1 MCDHKGISHKRISD
15 RKKLNVWKQYGITA
29 LIVLLLLS
37 GCSGKGDVTEEPV
50 DVIVSEDEA
59 KSKETT
65 VSEDSITEQNNADIE
80 IEIVSGEWPQGGRG
94 YRDSV
99 AWQDNSILDVENG
112 QCVIYR
118 TDAGVRIEDVIA
130 AEDTVYAVLS
140 RSEDYCIIAI
150 DRGKSIDE
158 ETQEEYYR
166 VTEVDVLEGNEWGHL
181 EQNFGSYNN
190 TLYMEDYSED
200 SEPTYHYYAY
210 VRQEDGSYVKTQD
223 EISLLID
230 ELYERYGNGIKFPTS
245 MNYLTEHGVLL
256 CYSSSTLFF
265 VDTEGNL
272 VQKYTLNDP
281 NLTIQRV
288 GEKFFLRSSGP
299 YYYLY
304 DPKESGN
311 RPVTQVLKDYDDYI
325 HNILKLTDDYIYFY
339 EDDFGEEIRSCT
351 FYRLSM
357 DTGEKEL
364 LFEAK
369 TAPGQPEVR
378 FYDMNFTIWN
388 DCIYY
393 ADFDDGALWWFSYDL
408 SDEEHTIARLDM
420 IGDYNGRFG
429 TVTVDSRRGIYY
441 CGECGDWVYYYYI
454 EDVQIA
460 DTSIPHW
467 EEINEILKETTDSW
481 TNDADAHGRSRYMDG
496 TVVIDPGLTEP
507 DEYAD
512 DSINHLRH
520 TDYLTQSYMITLSG
534 IGGRTLESLDGS
546 ERYDCLE
553 FSYYEDWHS
562 HQVRI
567 YSWFST
573 ALLFDLSD
581 GSELDLGNICSISEE
596 EFRSLAAEKTVEV
609 CQDRYQHYFEDR
621 GEEEIYATAY
631 EYAGFDCMMLLNQ
644 KGVAV
649 IYNTEVFGVEK
660 LDFTVTI
667 PYEELGLRLVDMWN
681 K

>member
-1 MCDHKGISHKRISD
+1 MKHLKA
-15 RKKLNVWKQYGITA
+15 A
-29 LIVLLLLS
+29 LVLAACLLLCGCAAGNEVLDEPDGAIDDAAVS
-37 GCSGKGDVTEEPV
+37 G
-50 DVIVSEDEA
+50 
-59 KSKETT
+59 
-65 VSEDSITEQNNADIE
+65 DSIAEQNDADIE
-80 IEIVSGEWPQGGRG
+80 TAGGEWPQGIRG
-94 YRDSV
+94 YGDSV
-99 AWQDNSILDVENG
+99 AWQDNSILDIENG

-130 AEDTVYAVLS
+130 AEDIVYAVLD
-140 RSEDYCIIAI
+140 RSKDYCIIAI
-150 DRGKSIDE
+150 DREKSIDG

-166 VTEVDVLEGNEWGHL
+166 VTEVDVLEGNEWGLL
-181 EQNFGSYNN
+181 EQEFSSYNN
-190 TLYMEDYSED
+190 TLYMQDYSKD
-200 SEPTYHYYAY
+200 SEPAYSYYAY

-223 EISLLID
+223 ELCLLMND
-230 ELYERYGNGIKFPTS
+230 LFELYGRHSDSRRSFSASMDYLEEYG
-245 MNYLTEHGVLL
+245 LL
-256 CYSSSTLFF
+256 FFKSSSTLFF

-272 VQKYTLNDP
+272 IQKYTFDMDAYPKLE
-281 NLTIQRV
+281 IQAV
-288 GEKFFLRSSGP
+288 GERFLLRSSALGWGP

-311 RPVTQVLKDYDDYI
+311 GSFTQVLENYDDFI
-325 HNILKLTDDYIYFY
+325 SDIIKLTDDYIYFY
-339 EDDFGEEIRSCT
+339 KDDFGEDIRSCT
-351 FYRLSM
+351 FYRISM

-369 TAPGQPEVR
+369 TTPGQPELR
-378 FYDMNFTIWN
+378 FYDMNYTIWN

-408 SDEEHTIARLDM
+408 SDEEHTITRLDM
-420 IGDYNGRFG
+420 IGDYNGRFD
-429 TVTVDSRRGIYY
+429 TVAIDSRRGIYY

-481 TNDADAHGRSRYMDG
+481 TIDADARGRSRYMDG
-496 TVVIDPGLTEP
+496 TVVIDPSLTEP
-507 DEYAD
+507 DEYDD

-520 TDYLTQSYMITLSG
+520 TDYLSQSYMITLSG

-553 FSYYEDWHS
+553 LGYYKDQHS

-567 YSWFST
+567 YSIFIDH
-573 ALLFDLSD
+573 LLFDLSD
-581 GSELDLGNICSISEE
+581 GSELNIGNICSVSEE
-596 EFRSLAAEKTVEV
+596 EFRRLVVEETVAV
-609 CQDRYQHYFEDR
+609 CQDRYASYFE
-621 GEEEIYATAY
+621 GMKEEEIYAAAY
-631 EYAGFDCMMLLNQ
+631 EYAGFDCIMSLTQN
-644 KGVAV
+644 GVAV
-649 IYNTEVFGVEK
+649 LYNRDVFGLEK
-660 LDFTVTI
+660 LYFYVTI